1 MCRFSLAETPCTAAI
16 GCLCTARGPT
26 LLSTMDGTSKL
37 KYHVLPT
44 RRLFFLWYDEIIIT
58 R

>member
-37 KYHVLPT
+37 KYHVPT